1 MEQGMKQWAGWAGA
15 AALVVSM
22 SAQAQSG
29 KDLLGKIGRALT
41 GAPQVAAQQARSP
54 YMDSA
59 GTYWDLDGDTLAGAQ
74 HLRVGL
80 ASTASAGTL
89 TCDAY
94 LIAITRSEY
103 RLSAPQRQ
111 QCLYTE
117 WLIDTKV
124 HGANGITPQQT
135 EAIERKYGPAL
146 DARAEKFK
154 SIRRFAVRPNID
166 PHPDYNRERGVLDI
180 YVPIPW
186 VMGFSINGYTGS
198 GFVTNSVRTGTSI
211 GSPPNAGRYH
221 LPIRMS
227 EAEAQTLFRQGRDA
241 KDDLV
246 VFTVKRVWV
255 ENGSPRAELEVERV
269 EVGYVNEKIGVDLT
283 KQKRGEDR

>member
-1 MEQGMKQWAGWAGA
+1 MKQWAGWAGA

-22 SAQAQSG
+22 SVQAQSG

-41 GAPQVAAQQARSP
+41 GAPEVAAQQARSP
-54 YMDSA
+54 YMDPA
-59 GTYWDLDGDTLAGAQ
+59 GTYWDLDEDTLAGAQ
-74 HLRVGL
+74 HLRGGL

-94 LIAITRSEY
+94 LIAITRSDY
-103 RLSAPQRQ
+103 RLSPSQRE
-111 QCLYTE
+111 QCLYYE

-124 HGANGITPQQT
+124 HGANGIAARQK
-135 EAIERKYGPAL
+135 EAIELTYGPAF

-154 SIRRFAVRPNID
+154 SIHRFAVRPNID
-166 PHPDYNRERGVLDI
+166 PQPDYNRERGVLDI

-186 VMGFSINGYTGS
+186 VMGFSINGYTGQ
-198 GFVTNSVRTGTSI
+198 GFVSNSVRTGTQI

-221 LPIRMS
+221 LPLRMS
-227 EAEAQTLFRQGRDA
+227 ETEAHALFRQGRDA

-255 ENGSPRAELEVERV
+255 EDGSPRAELEVERV
-269 EVGYVNEKIGVDLT
+269 ELGYANETLGVDLT
-283 KQKRGEDR
+283 KQKKGED